1 MSRNLSH
8 QATLCLRLALITLLF
23 LAPVG
28 ALGYASSN
36 SSSFGKSGAGLVLFV
51 SLQRQAMS

>member
-8 QATLCLRLALITLLF
+8 KAVLLLRLALLSVLVFT
-23 LAPVG
+23 PVG
-28 ALGYASSN
+28 ILGYASANAST
-36 SSSFGKSGAGLVLFV
+36 FGKSGAGLVLFV